1 MRIDIPGYRGYT
13 VDDVDYKIYGIR
25 GNELKEHINGKG
37 YVYVE
42 MRVSNKNVM
51 VRKNRLIA
59 SMFVPNPHNLPQVNH
74 KNGNKLDNHPS
85 NLEWCTCGYN
95 IKHAYNSGLHNSS
108 GRNVE
113 QYDNNGTLINTFVS
127 VSDASRATGLAMS
140 GIIACCKGRY
150 KTCGGYTWKY
160 SL

>member
-85 NLEWCTCGYN
+85 NLEWCTRKYN
-95 IKHAYNSGLHNSS
+95 MNYGTITQRVSESNKGISRNKGSKHP
-108 GRNVE
+108 
-113 QYDNNGTLINTFVS
+113 D
-127 VSDASRATGLAMS
+127 TGEKL
-140 GIIACCKGRY
+140 K
-150 KTCGGYTWKY
+150 WKY
-160 SL
+160 VD